1 MGNPNP
7 KNNLPKDPVTGKT
20 LAGPGRR
27 KGSPNKNTELLNA
40 MYELGNKPENKQ
52 KLLEYMQSVM
62 EKDPDRYWQIYL
74 KLMPKTIV
82 ADVTTTNIDAT
93 NVLEA
98 MMSDEDL
105 DD

>member
-1 MGNPNP
+1 MTER
-7 KNNLPKDPVTGKT
+7 KINLPKDKDGKV
-20 LAGPGRR
+20 LAGPGRP
-27 KGSPNKNTELLNA
+27 KGSPNRNTELLNA